1 MHYPL
6 NIFLYIIKKK
16 KIIKKKIKKIK
27 LLKKNVQISMAIS
40 MAKNSK

>member
-6 NIFLYIIKKK
+6 NIFLHIIKKK

-27 LLKKNVQISMAIS
+27 LLKKCSNFNGNFNG
-40 MAKNSK
+40 KK